1 MRRYERELRRNGAS
15 SAGTAVGRI
24 VKSNTAVT
32 KDFSGGLSTKL
43 VEGYRLMIRICADF
57 RQ

>member
-1 MRRYERELRRNGAS
+1 MRRYERELRRNGTP
-15 SAGTAVGRI
+15 SAGAAVGRI
-24 VKSNTAVT
+24 VNSNAAVT